1 MSLEL
6 TLSQADLEKLV
17 AKQCTSELWQ
27 EYEKNGENQAKK
39 VISKLKNNIS
49 GKFGVSKVISNTK
62 IIKLLKSEYGIRAT
76 PLIRAIRKASGRAM
90 SGVSVVAIMT
100 APAWCPGQCTYCPT
114 SAIAAKSYTGFE
126 PAARR
131 ARFNGFD
138 PYRQVQSRL
147 TQFKDNGH
155 YPSKCELIVMGG
167 TFNSLPINYQQSFLK
182 GAYDAF
188 NGEVS
193 ESLETSILKNETA
206 ESRVIGL
213 VIETRPDWARDYQV
227 KQLLDWGTTRI
238 ELGIQSLDDF
248 VLEKT
253 KRGHDVAESIR
264 ATKTCKDAFLKVGYH
279 IMLGAYSTVEKE
291 KEELPQ
297 IFSNSDFRPDMLKI
311 YPLLIIPGTPMHEEW
326 ANGNFIPYTTE
337 EVVEVI
343 CEIKKNCPSYVRIMR
358 IDRDIPS
365 PQIAAGVKETN
376 LREIVAASMIEKNYK
391 CKCIRCR
398 EAGIYSWKN
407 KKTLDVND
415 LKLNRIDYSASKG
428 LESFI
433 TYDFESEDLLAGFLR
448 LRKQNDAPC
457 AHNSIDNATAGIR
470 ELRVFGEQVEIG
482 KTLNGAIQHMHLG
495 KKLIETAIEIAKN
508 EWGAEKLA
516 VTAGVGVRQYYQNLG
531 FEKVG
536 PYVIKKL

>member
-1 MSLEL
+1 M
-6 TLSQADLEKLV
+6 TLSQGDLESLV
-17 AKQCTSELWQ
+17 SKQCTVELWQ
-27 EYEKNGENQAKK
+27 EYKTNGSNQAKK
-39 VISKLKNNIS
+39 VISKLKNNVS
-49 GKFGVSKVISNTK
+49 CRYGMSKVISNTK
-62 IIKLLKSEYGIRAT
+62 IIRQLKIDYGTQAT
-76 PLIRAIRKASGRAM
+76 ELIRAIRKASGRAM

-147 TQFKDNGH
+147 NQFKDNGH
-155 YPSKCELIVMGG
+155 NPSKCELIIMGG
-167 TFNSLPINYQQSFLK
+167 TFNSLPTDYQQNFLK

-188 NGEVS
+188 NNEVS
-193 ESLETSILKNETA
+193 ETLEQSILKNETA
-206 ESRVIGL
+206 DSRVIGL
-213 VIETRPDWARDYQV
+213 VIETRPDWAKDYQV

-238 ELGIQSLDDF
+238 ELGVQSLDNE

-253 KRGHDVAESIR
+253 KRGHDVNESIR
-264 ATKTCKDAFLKVGYH
+264 ATKTCKDTFLKVGYH

-291 KEELPQ
+291 KVELPQ
-297 IFSNSDFRPDMLKI
+297 IFSNPDFRPDMLKI

-326 ANGNFIPYTTE
+326 KSGNFTPYTTE
-337 EVVEVI
+337 EVVDVI
-343 CEIKKNCPSYVRIMR
+343 CEIKRNCPIYTRIMR
-358 IDRDIPS
+358 IDRDIPT

-376 LREIVAASMIEKNYK
+376 LREIVAATMIEKGYK
-391 CKCIRCR
+391 CNCIRCR

-407 KKTLDVND
+407 KKTLDLND
-415 LKLNRIDYSASKG
+415 LQLNRYDYKASEG

-448 LRKQNDAPC
+448 LRKQSDTPSAHDA
-457 AHNSIDNATAGIR
+457 IDNTTAGIR
-470 ELRVFGEQVEIG
+470 ELRVFGEQVEVG
-482 KTLNGAIQHMHLG
+482 KALTGAIQHMHLG
-495 KKLIETAIEIAKN
+495 KKLIELACEIAKN
-508 EWGAEKLA
+508 EWGAQKLA
-516 VTAGVGVRQYYQNLG
+516 VTSGVGVRQYYQNLG